1 MCTQVY
7 CVPMCTHTLIKKLCK
22 SKKPEVEEHQS
33 MGERGEIPRMRRNR
47 AEQGHKDT
55 EDVKVKSETSR
66 KKTDRK
72 ALSDKTEQKLI
83 KNMTN
88 RVSHRNVRGS

>member
-1 MCTQVY
+1 
-7 CVPMCTHTLIKKLCK
+7 
-22 SKKPEVEEHQS
+22 
-33 MGERGEIPRMRRNR
+33 MGERGEIPRMHRDR

-55 EDVKVKSETSR
+55 EDVKVKSETGQ

-83 KNMTN
+83 KNMTKLQQAGS
-88 RVSHRNVRGS
+88 RVPHRNVRGSKDL